1 MLQKSRLSIVI
12 ENNLEKTGKRS
23 KSFSKNEN
31 TRSTAE
37 SSDENLPVSYL
48 IGEIGA
54 TNPCYDC

>member
-1 MLQKSRLSIVI
+1 LSLVI